1 MPLVEA
7 LTRVF
12 TAHPTVEAAW
22 MIQVTFADRAK
33 EPHPLVGIETGDV
46 PGFAKLVQ
54 AIQEEVERADI
65 GMVFDIQRIDRNI
78 SNSLT
83 DALLQVPPFY
93 TRGARQK
100 LN

>member
-1 MPLVEA
+1 
-7 LTRVF
+7 
-12 TAHPTVEAAW
+12 

-46 PGFAKLVQ
+46 PGFAQLVQ
-54 AIQEEVERADI
+54 AIQEETDRADV
-65 GMVFDIQRIDRNI
+65 GMLFDIQRIYRNT
-78 SNSLT
+78 STSLT

-100 LN
+100 FN